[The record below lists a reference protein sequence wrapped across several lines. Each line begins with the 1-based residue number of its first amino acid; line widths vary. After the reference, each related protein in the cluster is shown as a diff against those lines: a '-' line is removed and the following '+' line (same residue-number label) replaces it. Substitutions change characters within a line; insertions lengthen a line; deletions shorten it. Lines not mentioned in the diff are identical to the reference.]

1 VISGHG
7 GVFTTDATD
16 MLLTTAR
23 ACRWLDAEVV
33 RRLNDGQ
40 WGEQIL
46 HEVRLPPDLDESRYL
61 RPLYGCTSFA
71 VRDILRRYKG
81 WYDGNPTMLF
91 PSTSAEVAS
100 EVVGLAGGADA
111 ILERVDALG
120 SSPGAAAVQLALHLV
135 DLVIFDDGPR
145 AVEARRRKAELLE
158 VRAASEP
165 SFVARNV
172 LKSASAIER
181 RALD

>member
-1 VISGHG
+1 
-7 GVFTTDATD
+7 
-16 MLLTTAR
+16 
-23 ACRWLDAEVV
+23 
-33 RRLNDGQ
+33 
-40 WGEQIL
+40 
-46 HEVRLPPDLDESRYL
+46 
-61 RPLYGCTSFA
+61 
-71 VRDILRRYKG
+71 
-81 WYDGNPTMLF
+81 
-91 PSTSAEVAS
+91 VAS